1 MARKGMQKVRTGCHT
16 CKVRK
21 VKCDEAKPH
30 CTRCSSTGRKCDG
43 YPRLPHGV
51 YSWDELLS
59 IRPIIPA
66 VTSRHSSQESR
77 ALDFFRHAVAP
88 AFSGYQDDDYFWLT
102 LVTQASYHEPA
113 VRHAVVAIS
122 AIYEQAVA
130 AETEQCTPPQQQQD
144 HHQAFIDSPAGRF
157 ALGHYSQALK
167 QLAHTRDESVVLF
180 VCILFVCI
188 EILQGNQQTAIAHCR
203 HGVVIFNNAKAKNL
217 GWARDYLLPKFVAMS
232 IVPYFFGNTPQN
244 FPGLVN
250 SDTDDSKPLT
260 SLDACRS
267 SLNLLVARAIRFIR
281 TSDTCRYATVPAA
294 MHSEQRDLL
303 ASLARWLQNFTAFQE
318 ISPPSHDAVNTH
330 LMLHIKC
337 LVSTIWTST
346 CLDPSSETA
355 CDQHLA
361 SFREIV
367 RLARQVT
374 AWEARKPGFARPKFV
389 FEMGFSPLLYFVV
402 IKCRDLDTRLAAL
415 ACMADLS
422 AHRENLWDLVH
433 MFSIGWRLIELEHG
447 VNLERAAQGSG
458 GGGFFE
464 YTDVA
469 VPVPPDEMRV
479 RDTWNSG
486 GNEMRPGRDG
496 RKVLHRKV
504 CFIVLGEDARLV
516 GSKQWVQL
524 RLPGSGEHLLKW

>member
-30 CTRCSSTGRKCDG
+30 CIRCASTGRKCDG
-43 YPRLPHGV
+43 YPLLPQSV
-51 YSWDELLS
+51 YSWDELLR

-77 ALDFFRHAVAP
+77 ALDFFRNAVAP
-88 AFSGYQDDDYFWLT
+88 AFSGYQDDYFWLS
-102 LVTQASYHEPA
+102 LVAQASLQEPA

-130 AETEQCTPPQQQQD
+130 AEATERCTSQQQQ
-144 HHQAFIDSPAGRF
+144 HQAFIDSPAGRF

-167 QLAHTRDESVVLF
+167 QLTNTRDESVVLF

-188 EILQGNQQTAIAHCR
+188 EILQGNQDTAIAHCR
-203 HGVVIFNNAKAKNL
+203 HGVAIFNNAQAKRP
-217 GWARDYLLPKFVAMS
+217 GWARDHLFPKLVSMS
-232 IVPYFFGNTPQN
+232 IVPFFFGNTPQN
-244 FPGLVN
+244 FPSLVD
-250 SDTDDSKPLT
+250 SDADESEPLT

-267 SLNLLVARAIRFIR
+267 SLNLLVARGIRFIR
-281 TSDTCRYATVPAA
+281 TSDTCRYATIPETMRA
-294 MHSEQRDLL
+294 EQRVLL
-303 ASLARWLQNFTAFQE
+303 TSLNRWLDNFTAFQKTT
-318 ISPPSHDAVNTH
+318 PPSPDAVTMH
-330 LMLHIKC
+330 QMLRVKC
-337 LVSTIWTST
+337 LVSIIWVST
-346 CLDPSSETA
+346 CLDPSSETV

-367 RLARQVT
+367 RLAGQVA
-374 AWEARKPGFARPKFV
+374 AWEKRRPGCARPKFV

-402 IKCRDLDTRLAAL
+402 IKCRDLTTRLAAL

-447 VNLERAAQGSG
+447 LELERAPQGARE
-458 GGGFFE
+458 FFA
-464 YTDVA
+464 YADVA

-496 RKVLHRKV
+496 RRVMHRKV
-504 CFIVLGEDARLV
+504 CFIIRGQDAPVV

-524 RLPGSGEHLLKW
+524 RSPVSAEHLLKW